1 MRPLCMLVLVSLERA
16 RVLSCC
22 CWLTGSCL
30 LSLSPAVA
38 DATQV
43 QLTLDLPFDCL
54 GSVYNVLAKHGATA
68 GGEEY
73 TDKGKVRLLLTADA
87 DAADGI
93 IRALADATSGKVK
106 AQLVEQQE

>member
-1 MRPLCMLVLVSLERA
+1 M
-16 RVLSCC
+16 LSCC